1 MLLKRIEKDGVIK
14 AIYESINIV
23 ASVYNTNTNEM
34 NLIFKAGT
42 KYKYKDVS
50 RADYLRFELA
60 DSQGTIFNT
69 QFKKYLHEKMGNVDI
84 TKILEESTSIK
95 KQEYDAA
102 LAVKKEK
109 LTKTLKGTVLLID
122 GGKPFVQTLE
132 VLKKDIDD
140 FINKLNEIEKDEVQ

>member
-14 AIYESINIV
+14 AIYESSNIV

-69 QFKKYLHEKMGNVDI
+69 HFKKYLHEKMGNVDI